1 MHTRLAKASEN
12 GGMGSSFEFLRTHP
26 VPERRI
32 KVGDVAYFVVRRNK
46 KNIMQHL
53 EELVPE
59 AYEIR
64 AANPRCAGVR
74 ESIEQFLGSVNRWG
88 Q

>member
-46 KNIMQHL
+46 KTSCSTLRNSFPKRTRYAPPTHDVLVFVNPLNNFL
-53 EELVPE
+53 E
-59 AYEIR
+59 A
-64 AANPRCAGVR
+64 
-74 ESIEQFLGSVNRWG
+74 
-88 Q
+88 

>member
-1 MHTRLAKASEN
+1 MRLAKASET
-12 GGMGSSFEFLRTHP
+12 GGISGLEFLRTHP

-32 KVGDVAYFVVRRNK
+32 K
-46 KNIMQHL
+46 HL

-64 AANPRCAGVR
+64 ASSPKCVGVR
-74 ESIEQFLGSVNRWG
+74 DSIEQFRGSINRWG
-88 Q
+88 S

>member
-12 GGMGSSFEFLRTHP
+12 GGFTLEFLRTHP

-32 KVGDVAYFVVRRNK
+32 K
-46 KNIMQHL
+46 HL

-59 AYEIR
+59 AYEII
-64 AANPRCAGVR
+64 AANPRCAGIR
-74 ESIEQFLGSVNRWG
+74 DSIEQFLGGITRWG
-88 Q
+88 